1 MYTFGLLEI
10 RQSWSCQRFLPE
22 AVTSVQWTAYHAH
35 LYRANYA
42 WNTIKQYTT
51 NVRSW
56 LMKAGFQDPTKIEG
70 EPDHAFWTLFKSIK
84 KKLHG
89 DKKERYPISYCH
101 LYQLYCRCMTRGDKD
116 GVLIPGFDE
125 TLAANLWFCFSIMF
139 HGLLRTSEVNTKNKA
154 FRKMVE
160 CSRADVAL
168 FEALGQKSY
177 AEIDVKD
184 SKTSPDPSR
193 KGFMLRLYATGN
205 AMCPVLAL
213 KRLWKLDSSRSAT
226 RPLLDYRSLEERRLN
241 RPVRA
246 DRAQLTKWISL
257 LLKHSGIDD
266 QIELKKFT
274 THSFRSGAASELAKQ
289 HAGIDVISNAGRWS
303 SDAVQAY
310 IETVQRNPEA
320 IQRISSM
327 LASSP
332 IVNTYL

>member
-1 MYTFGLLEI
+1 
-10 RQSWSCQRFLPE
+10 
-22 AVTSVQWTAYHAH
+22 
-35 LYRANYA
+35 
-42 WNTIKQYTT
+42 
-51 NVRSW
+51 
-56 LMKAGFQDPTKIEG
+56 MKAGFQDPTKIEG

-101 LYQLYCRCMTRGDKD
+101 LYQLYCRCMTRRDKD

-168 FEALGQKSY
+168 FEASGQKSY
-177 AEIDVKD
+177 AEIDVKE
-184 SKTSPDPSR
+184 SKTNPDPSR

-241 RPVRA
+241 KPVRA